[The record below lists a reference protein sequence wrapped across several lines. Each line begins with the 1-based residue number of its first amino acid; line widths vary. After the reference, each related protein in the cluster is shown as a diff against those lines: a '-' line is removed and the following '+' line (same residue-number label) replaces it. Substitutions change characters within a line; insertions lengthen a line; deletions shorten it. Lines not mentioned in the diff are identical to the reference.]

1 MNKKLLSILLAVGL
15 SITPVIGMSGC
26 VSNNN
31 DSSSSSEQPIEKVDY
46 ASKVQLDFDSD
57 TLKCEATVKTF
68 IDGDTTHFYMKSKPD
83 AAPVDVLKARYLAVN
98 TPESTGKLEEWGKK
112 AAKFTRERLEAATSI
127 VLETNGNKW
136 ETDSTGERYL
146 VWVWYK
152 TAEMSDYRCVNI
164 ELLQEGLAVS
174 SKAGS
179 TRYGEICTQAINQA
193 NVLKLHVFSNEQDPD
208 FYYGNARP
216 VDIKEVSLNTADYT
230 NTKVSFEGYVAGYYN
245 NGVYV
250 QNWDEETQRYYGM
263 YIYYGFFLDSFG
275 REVLN
280 VGNYVRIVGNVQY
293 YEAGGTYQVS
303 DLSYDGRDTENPE
316 HIKRLDKEM
325 HPVNYTLVTLDE
337 FNSTVTLPKEEGQE
351 EARTATWK
359 ELALNTAVELKNLK
373 VIDAYTTNNGGDND
387 GAISL
392 TCQDATGKTITVR
405 TVKLFDENMQLVPQS
420 VFLGKTIDVKGI
432 VEYYKPDKANAVGS
446 YQIKLLSMNG
456 VTIY

>member
-26 VSNNN
+26 VNNNN

-46 ASKVQLDFDSD
+46 ASKVQLDFNSD

-68 IDGDTTHFYMKSKPD
+68 IDGDTTHFYMKSKPN
-83 AAPVDVLKARYLAVN
+83 AAPIDVLKARYLAVN

-112 AAKFTRERLEAATSI
+112 AAKFTREKLESATSI

-193 NVLKLHVFSNEQDPD
+193 NELKLHVFSKEKDPD

-250 QNWDEETQRYYGM
+250 QDWDDETQRYYGM
-263 YIYYGFFLDSFG
+263 YSPEKSSKLD
-275 REVLN
+275 RVC
-280 VGNYVRIVGNVQY
+280 YIC
-293 YEAGGTYQVS
+293 
-303 DLSYDGRDTENPE
+303 
-316 HIKRLDKEM
+316 RL
-325 HPVNYTLVTLDE
+325 
-337 FNSTVTLPKEEGQE
+337 
-351 EARTATWK
+351 
-359 ELALNTAVELKNLK
+359 
-373 VIDAYTTNNGGDND
+373 
-387 GAISL
+387 
-392 TCQDATGKTITVR
+392 
-405 TVKLFDENMQLVPQS
+405 
-420 VFLGKTIDVKGI
+420 
-432 VEYYKPDKANAVGS
+432 
-446 YQIKLLSMNG
+446 
-456 VTIY
+456 